1 MIIYFAVTNFKSFKK
16 RVELS
21 MIAGNYKRF
30 PEHVY
35 TGYSPNLLRSTALY
49 GNNAAGK
56 SNLIIAME
64 KLKDIVI
71 GRLVVENEDDLPG
84 FRLDDVSIDEPT
96 VFEIEFLYQKKRY
109 SYYLSFLKG
118 KIIEEWLE
126 LVLDSSTNKTTPIF
140 RRYIDEGKT
149 VISMGQGKL
158 GLKEK
163 MRLEIYA
170 EELQKKRNKPFLLDA
185 FEKDIEGVYDAFT
198 WFAIYLQIVRPDYYY
213 PAKIPSFEN
222 KSYMKLAKQILVAL
236 NLGIDDLKVEKI
248 KIDDFFGKSDE
259 AIKKEIIESINEDNE
274 PIEYKKNSRV
284 YTIYKEGEDYYVTRL
299 VTIHGSKSKDVQ
311 FDLDEESTGTQR
323 IIEMLPSIIS
333 SIVTGAVYVFDEIE
347 KSIHPSII
355 RKLLEIYLEAGSEFA
370 GQIIFSTHEC
380 NLLDLN
386 LLRQDEIWF
395 AEKDNDGVSHIYSL
409 SDFKPRFDKDIRKG
423 YLEGQFSDMPF
434 FTEPETLNWNGAK
447 EAICRQ
453 KK

>member
-1 MIIYFAVTNFKSFKK
+1 MI
-16 RVELS
+16 
-21 MIAGNYKRF
+21 
-30 PEHVY
+30 
-35 TGYSPNLLRSTALY
+35 
-49 GNNAAGK
+49 
-56 SNLIIAME
+56 
-64 KLKDIVI
+64 
-71 GRLVVENEDDLPG
+71 
-84 FRLDDVSIDEPT
+84 
-96 VFEIEFLYQKKRY
+96 
-109 SYYLSFLKG
+109 
-118 KIIEEWLE
+118 
-126 LVLDSSTNKTTPIF
+126 
-140 RRYIDEGKT
+140 
-149 VISMGQGKL
+149 
-158 GLKEK
+158 
-163 MRLEIYA
+163 
-170 EELQKKRNKPFLLDA
+170 
-185 FEKDIEGVYDAFT
+185 
-198 WFAIYLQIVRPDYYY
+198 
-213 PAKIPSFEN
+213 
-222 KSYMKLAKQILVAL
+222 
-236 NLGIDDLKVEKI
+236 
-248 KIDDFFGKSDE
+248 FGKSDE